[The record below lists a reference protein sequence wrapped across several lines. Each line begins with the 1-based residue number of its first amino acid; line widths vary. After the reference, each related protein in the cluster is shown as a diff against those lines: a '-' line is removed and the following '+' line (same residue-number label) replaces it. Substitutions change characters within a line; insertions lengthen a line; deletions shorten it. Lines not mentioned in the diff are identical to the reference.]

1 MDKFYKTYSIRF
13 DIGDID
19 YGREKPINVEE
30 TIYVTY
36 PLTAEFA
43 IGRSISAGTNTAM
56 VRIFGLGEN
65 KRRLLYKDHVDI
77 RKYILMTVYAGY
89 DDNLFAIY
97 RGTVQECYSVRDGGA
112 TEYLTVIDST
122 DTLLDMFLGKTSATF
137 DKNTSTE
144 DKIRG
149 IAGDLMTLEL
159 GKISKNLRFT
169 QSKRSENLT
178 GRPLENMRDLGTTE
192 DGWMSMSVDNGKIDF
207 LNENEVVKDLGI
219 LEIDCDRG
227 LLGSPRRRNNYIT
240 AELLFE
246 PQAMLNQMAI
256 LNSKTVPWLNQAY
269 KIMAVSHNG
278 LISGTKDSALTTTI
292 DLFFGVGEWIYV

>member
-43 IGRSISAGTNTAM
+43 IGRSISAGTNSAM
-56 VRIFGLGEN
+56 VKIYGLGET
-65 KRRLLYKDHVDI
+65 KRRLLYKDPNDI
-77 RKYILMTVYAGY
+77 TKYILMTVYAGY
-89 DDNLFAIY
+89 NDNLYAIY
-97 RGTVQECYSVRDGGA
+97 RGTVQECYSVRNGGA
-112 TEYLTVIDST
+112 TEYQTIINST
-122 DTLLDMFLGKTSATF
+122 DCMLDMFLGKTSRSYDKGAT
-137 DKNTSTE
+137 TE

-159 GKISKNLRFT
+159 AKISQNINFT
-169 QSKRSENLT
+169 KSKRSQNLT
-178 GRPLENMRDLGTTE
+178 GKTLSVLRDISLDDKGKQT
-192 DGWMSMSVDNGKIDF
+192 MSVDDGKIYF
-207 LNENEVVKDLGI
+207 LNENDIVDDLGI

-292 DLFFGVGEWIYV
+292 DLFFGVGEWFHV